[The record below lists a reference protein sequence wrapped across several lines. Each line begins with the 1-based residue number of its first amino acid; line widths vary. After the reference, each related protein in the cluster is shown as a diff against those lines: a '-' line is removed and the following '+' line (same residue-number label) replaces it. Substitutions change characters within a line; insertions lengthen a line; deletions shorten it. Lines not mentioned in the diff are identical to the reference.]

1 MANKK
6 LRRMTAALTI
16 ITLSLFAVTGC
27 QINRS
32 AAVINIGVL
41 KGPTGIAAVRLM
53 EQYEL
58 GNIEGNYKFHI
69 FSTPDEV
76 NAKIISGEL
85 DIAAV
90 PTNAAAVLY
99 NRTNGGIQVA
109 AVHTLGTI
117 YIIENGNTIKTLAD
131 LKGKKIAVSGQGAT
145 PEYALKYILTAN
157 GFDLTKDMQIEFK
170 SEHAELATL
179 LTAGTVSIGLLP
191 EPNVT
196 AVLMNNEN
204 ARIALNMT
212 DEWAKAAKLTNAEG
226 SELTT
231 GVMIV
236 NKDFAQK
243 NKAAFDKFLSDYE
256 QSILYVNSNVAEAAA
271 LCEKFGIIPK
281 AAIAERAIPNCSITY
296 IEGNEMKAAVQ
307 GYLATLFG
315 FNPQSV
321 GGNMPDDEFYYS
333 K

>member
-1 MANKK
+1 MNNK
-6 LRRMTAALTI
+6 LRKIAAAVAAVA
-16 ITLSLFAVTGC
+16 LSLFVLAGC
-27 QINRS
+27 QS
-32 AAVINIGVL
+32 KDAEVINVGVL
-41 KGPTGIAAVRLM
+41 KGPTGIAAVQMM

-76 NAKIISGEL
+76 NAKVISGEL

-90 PTNAAAVLY
+90 PTNAASVLY
-99 NRTNGGIQVA
+99 NRTNGEIQVA

-117 YIIENGNTIKTLAD
+117 YVIENGNTIKTLAD

-145 PEYALKYILTAN
+145 PEYAIKYILTAN
-157 GFDLTKDMQIEFK
+157 GFDLEKDIEIEFK

-179 LTAGTVSIGLLP
+179 LTAGTVTIGLLP

-196 AVLMNNEN
+196 AVLMNNKDTH
-204 ARIALNMT
+204 IALNMT
-212 DEWAKAAKLTNAEG
+212 DEWVKAAQLTNAEG

-236 NKDFAQK
+236 NKDFAEK
-243 NKAAFDKFLSDYE
+243 NKEAFDRFLSDYE
-256 QSILYVNSNVAEAAA
+256 QSILYVNNNIAEAAV

-281 AAIAERAIPNCSITY
+281 AAVAENAIPNCSITY
-296 IEGNEMKAAVQ
+296 IEGDDMKAAVK
-307 GYLATLFG
+307 GYLSTLFG
-315 FNPQSV
+315 LNPQSI
-321 GGNMPDDEFYYS
+321 GGNMPDDDFYYS

>member
-1 MANKK
+1 MNNK
-6 LRRMTAALTI
+6 LRKIAAAVAAVA
-16 ITLSLFAVTGC
+16 LSLFVLAGC
-27 QINRS
+27 QS
-32 AAVINIGVL
+32 KDAEVINVGVL
-41 KGPTGIAAVRLM
+41 KGPTGIAAVQMM
-53 EQYEL
+53 ERYEL

-76 NAKIISGEL
+76 NAKVISGEL

-90 PTNAAAVLY
+90 PTNAASVLY
-99 NRTNGGIQVA
+99 NRTNGEIQVA

-117 YIIENGNTIKTLAD
+117 YVIENGNTIKTLAD

-145 PEYALKYILTAN
+145 PEYAIKYILTAN
-157 GFDLTKDMQIEFK
+157 GFDLEKDIEIEFK

-179 LTAGTVSIGLLP
+179 LTAGTVTIGLLP

-196 AVLMNNEN
+196 AVLMNNKDT
-204 ARIALNMT
+204 RIALNMT
-212 DEWAKAAKLTNAEG
+212 DEWVKAAQLTNAEG

-236 NKDFAQK
+236 NKDFAEK
-243 NKAAFDKFLSDYE
+243 NKEAFDRFLSDYE
-256 QSILYVNSNVAEAAA
+256 QSILYVNNNVAAAAA

-281 AAIAERAIPNCSITY
+281 AAVAENAIPNCSITY
-296 IEGNEMKAAVQ
+296 IEGDDMKAAVK
-307 GYLATLFG
+307 GYLSTLFG
-315 FNPQSV
+315 INPQSI
-321 GGNMPDDEFYYS
+321 GGNMPDDDFYYS